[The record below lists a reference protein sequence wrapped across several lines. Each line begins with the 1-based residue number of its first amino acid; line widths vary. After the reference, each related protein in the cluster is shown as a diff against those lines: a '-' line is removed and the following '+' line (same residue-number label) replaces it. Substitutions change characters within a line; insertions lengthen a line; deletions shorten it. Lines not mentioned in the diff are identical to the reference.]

1 LFDTAS
7 FLLNNADIPES
18 RAKEAI
24 MSITPAPTPEMPDE
38 ERQRQEQQQQE
49 QQYQEQQYQQQQP
62 QQPHQEQ
69 QYQQPQYEQ
78 PQYQQPQYQ
87 QQYPPQPPYQQQ
99 YYQQPQYVPPEV
111 QAARR
116 QNTVWKWVVWVFAVL
131 YVAGSVY
138 FILDLRGRLQK
149 VEHSSES
156 LRGDVRELNHKLG
169 DAQADTDALASQL
182 GITKKELARRT
193 ADLQRQQRA
202 AEQRLTEQQKQQI
215 SAVSGDIAGVK
226 TEVGGVKTDVA
237 STRTDLEATKAKL
250 ERAIG
255 DLGVQSGLIARTRG
269 DLETLKHSGD
279 RNYFEFTLS
288 KSKKY
293 TPVSTVSLQL
303 KKADK
308 KHGRFTL
315 NVRSDDRV
323 IEKKDRNIDEPI
335 QFYTG
340 RQHYL
345 YEIVVWTVEKN
356 KISGYL
362 STPKTAPQ
370 PVTAS
375 AN

>member
-1 LFDTAS
+1 MGQTFADGRLEFDTAS
-7 FLLNNADIPES
+7 FLLNNAAIPEIC
-18 RAKEAI
+18 AEEAS
-24 MSITPAPTPEMPDE
+24 MSITPAPSPEIPDE
-38 ERQRQEQQQQE
+38 EKQRQQQQQE
-49 QQYQEQQYQQQQP
+49 QQHQEQAQAYQQPEPYQQQPAYQQQQ
-62 QQPHQEQ
+62 
-69 QYQQPQYEQ
+69 QYYEQ
-78 PQYQQPQYQ
+78 APSQA
-87 QQYPPQPPYQQQ
+87 
-99 YYQQPQYVPPEV
+99 QYVSPEV
-111 QAARR
+111 ARAR
-116 QNTVWKWVVWVFAVL
+116 HQNTVWKWVVWVFAAL

-138 FILDLRGRLQK
+138 FIIDLRGRLEH
-149 VEHSSES
+149 VEHSSDS
-156 LRGDVRELNHKLG
+156 LRGDVHELNRKLG
-169 DAQADTDALASQL
+169 DAQADTDTLASQL

-202 AEQRLTEQQKQQI
+202 AEQRLAEQQKQQI
-215 SAVSGDIAGVK
+215 SAVSGEVAGVK

-237 STRTDLEATKAKL
+237 STRSDLEATKAKL

-279 RNYFEFTLS
+279 RNYFEFTLN
-288 KSKKY
+288 KSKNF

-323 IEKKDRNIDEPI
+323 IEKKNRNVDEPI

-362 STPKTAPQ
+362 STPKAAPQ
-370 PVTAS
+370 PVTAG

>member
-1 LFDTAS
+1 
-7 FLLNNADIPES
+7 
-18 RAKEAI
+18 
-24 MSITPAPTPEMPDE
+24 MSITPAPSPEIPDE
-38 ERQRQEQQQQE
+38 ERQRQQQEQEQQQQQQYE
-49 QQYQEQQYQQQQP
+49 QQQQYQEQQYQQQA
-62 QQPHQEQ
+62 
-69 QYQQPQYEQ
+69 
-78 PQYQQPQYQ
+78 
-87 QQYPPQPPYQQQ
+87 PYQAPQQ
-99 YYQQPQYVPPEV
+99 YYQQPPAQPQYVSPEA
-111 QAARR
+111 QRAQR
-116 QNTVWKWVVWVFAVL
+116 QNNIWKWVVWAFAVL
-131 YVAGSVY
+131 YVAGSIY
-138 FILDLRGRLQK
+138 FIIDLRGRLDR

-156 LRGDVRELNHKLG
+156 LHGDVHELNRKLG
-169 DAQADTDALASQL
+169 DAQADTDTLASQL

-202 AEQRLTEQQKQQI
+202 AEQRLAEQQKQQI
-215 SAVSGDIAGVK
+215 SAVSGEVAGVK

-237 STRTDLEATKAKL
+237 STRSDLEATKAKL

-279 RNYFEFTLS
+279 RNYFEFTLN
-288 KSKKY
+288 KNKDF

-303 KKADK
+303 KKADA
-308 KHGRFTL
+308 KHGRFTM

-323 IEKKDRNIDEPI
+323 IEKKNRNVDEPI

-362 STPKTAPQ
+362 STPKGAPQ
-370 PVTAS
+370 PVTA
-375 AN
+375 N

>member
-1 LFDTAS
+1 
-7 FLLNNADIPES
+7 
-18 RAKEAI
+18 
-24 MSITPAPTPEMPDE
+24 MSITPAPSPEIPDD
-38 ERQRQEQQQQE
+38 ERRQQQQ
-49 QQYQEQQYQQQQP
+49 QDPQYQGQEQQYQQQP
-62 QQPHQEQ
+62 YSQEQ
-69 QYQQPQYEQ
+69 PYEQPPQYEQ
-78 PQYQQPQYQ
+78 APPAPQPQY
-87 QQYPPQPPYQQQ
+87 YE
-99 YYQQPQYVPPEV
+99 QQPYPEQYVAPEV
-111 QAARR
+111 QRARR
-116 QNTVWKWVVWVFAVL
+116 QNTVWKWVVWVFAVV
-131 YVAGSVY
+131 YVAASIY
-138 FILDLRGRLQK
+138 FIVDLRGRLQH

-156 LRGDVRELNHKLG
+156 LRGDVHELNRKLG
-169 DAQADTDALASQL
+169 DAQADTDTLASQL

-193 ADLQRQQRA
+193 ADLQSQQRA
-202 AEQRLTEQQKQQI
+202 AERRLSEQQKQQI

-226 TEVGGVKTDVA
+226 TEVGGVKNDVA
-237 STRTDLEATKAKL
+237 STRNDLAATNAKL

-279 RNYFEFTLS
+279 RNYFEFTLT
-288 KSKKY
+288 KSRNF
-293 TPVSTVSLQL
+293 TPVSTISLQL

-323 IEKKDRNIDEPI
+323 IEKKNRNVDEPI

-362 STPKTAPQ
+362 STPKAAPM

>member
-1 LFDTAS
+1 
-7 FLLNNADIPES
+7 
-18 RAKEAI
+18 
-24 MSITPAPTPEMPDE
+24 MSITPAPTPEIPE
-38 ERQRQEQQQQE
+38 EKPRQQE
-49 QQYQEQQYQQQQP
+49 QAHYQEQAPPQQQ
-62 QQPHQEQ
+62 Q
-69 QYQQPQYEQ
+69 QYQQP
-78 PQYQQPQYQ
+78 PQYQPA
-87 QQYPPQPPYQQQ
+87 PPAPY
-99 YYQQPQYVPPEV
+99 VSPEREY
-111 QAARR
+111 ARR
-116 QNTVWKWVVWVFAVL
+116 QNTVWKWVVWLFALV
-131 YVAGSVY
+131 YVAGSIY
-138 FILDLRGRLQK
+138 FIVDLRDRLQR
-149 VEHSSES
+149 VEHSSET
-156 LRGDVRELNHKLG
+156 LHGDVHELNRKLG
-169 DAQADTDALASQL
+169 DAQADTDTLASQL

-202 AEQRLTEQQKQQI
+202 AEERLSEQQKQQI

-237 STRTDLEATKAKL
+237 STRSDLEATKAKL

-279 RNYFEFTLS
+279 RNYFEFTLT
-288 KSKKY
+288 KSKKF

-303 KKADK
+303 KKADA

-323 IEKKDRNIDEPI
+323 IEKKDRNANEPI

-340 RQHYL
+340 RAHYL
-345 YEIVVWTVEKN
+345 YEVVVWTVEKN

-362 STPKTAPQ
+362 STPKAAPQ

>member
-1 LFDTAS
+1 
-7 FLLNNADIPES
+7 
-18 RAKEAI
+18 

-38 ERQRQEQQQQE
+38 ERQRQEQEQQQQQE
-49 QQYQEQQYQQQQP
+49 QYQQP
-62 QQPHQEQ
+62 QQYQEPYPQQ
-69 QYQQPQYEQ
+69 QYQQPYQEQ
-78 PQYQQPQYQ
+78 PQYQQPPQYQ
-87 QQYPPQPPYQQQ
+87 QQYPPQPPYQPQQ
-99 YYQQPQYVPPEV
+99 PHYQQPQYVPPEV

-116 QNTVWKWVVWVFAVL
+116 QNTVWKWVVWVFALL

-138 FILDLRGRLQK
+138 FILELRGRLEK

-169 DAQADTDALASQL
+169 DAQADTDTLASQL
-182 GITKKELARRT
+182 GITKKELTRRT

-279 RNYFEFTLS
+279 RNYFEFTLT
-288 KSKKY
+288 KDKKF

-323 IEKKDRNIDEPI
+323 IEKKNRNVDEPI

-362 STPKTAPQ
+362 STPKAAPQ

>member
-1 LFDTAS
+1 
-7 FLLNNADIPES
+7 
-18 RAKEAI
+18 
-24 MSITPAPTPEMPDE
+24 MSITPAPSPDIPDE

-49 QQYQEQQYQQQQP
+49 QQQYQEQQSQQQPYQEQQYQQPSQQQAYP
-62 QQPHQEQ
+62 EQ
-69 QYQQPQYEQ
+69 QYQQQYQ
-78 PQYQQPQYQ
+78 APPYQQP
-87 QQYPPQPPYQQQ
+87 QQ
-99 YYQQPQYVPPEV
+99 YYQQPQYVPAEV
-111 QAARR
+111 QTARR
-116 QNTVWKWVVWVFAVL
+116 QNTIWKWIVWVFAL
-131 YVAGSVY
+131 FYVAGSVY
-138 FILDLRGRLQK
+138 FIVDLRGRLDK

-156 LRGDVRELNHKLG
+156 LHGDVHELNRKLG
-169 DAQADTDALASQL
+169 DAQADTDTLASQL

-202 AEQRLTEQQKQQI
+202 AEERLSAQQKQQI
-215 SAVSGDIAGVK
+215 TAVSGDIAGVK

-237 STRTDLEATKAKL
+237 STRSDLEATKAKL

-279 RNYFEFTLS
+279 RNYFEFTLA
-288 KSKKY
+288 KNKQF

-303 KKADK
+303 RKADV

-315 NVRSDDRV
+315 NVRSDDRI
-323 IEKKDRNIDEPI
+323 IEKKDRNVNEPI

-362 STPKTAPQ
+362 STPKAAPQ

>member
-1 LFDTAS
+1 
-7 FLLNNADIPES
+7 
-18 RAKEAI
+18 
-24 MSITPAPTPEMPDE
+24 MSITPAPSPEIPDE
-38 ERQRQEQQQQE
+38 ERQRQQQE
-49 QQYQEQQYQQQQP
+49 QEYRQQQYQQQQ
-62 QQPHQEQ
+62 E
-69 QYQQPQYEQ
+69 QYEQ
-78 PQYQQPQYQ
+78 QQP
-87 QQYPPQPPYQQQ
+87 PQQ
-99 YYQQPQYVPPEV
+99 YYEQPPSPAQYVSPAVEE
-111 QAARR
+111 ARR
-116 QNTVWKWVVWVFAVL
+116 QNTIWKWVVLAMAVL
-131 YVAGSVY
+131 YVAGSIY
-138 FILDLRGRLQK
+138 FIVDLRGRLQK
-149 VEHSSES
+149 VEHSSET
-156 LRGDVRELNHKLG
+156 LRGDVHELNRKVG
-169 DAQADTDALASQL
+169 DAQADTDTLASQL

-202 AEQRLTEQQKQQI
+202 AEQRLAEQQKQQI
-215 SAVSGDIAGVK
+215 SAVSGEVAGVK
-226 TEVGGVKTDVA
+226 TEVGGVKSDVA
-237 STRTDLEATKAKL
+237 TTRSDLEATKAKL

-269 DLETLKHSGD
+269 DLETLKHAGD
-279 RNYFEFTLS
+279 RNYFEFTLT
-288 KSKKY
+288 KSKQF

-323 IEKKDRNIDEPI
+323 IEKKNRNVDEPI

-362 STPKTAPQ
+362 STPKAAPT

>member
-1 LFDTAS
+1 
-7 FLLNNADIPES
+7 
-18 RAKEAI
+18 
-24 MSITPAPTPEMPDE
+24 MSITPAPTPEIPDE
-38 ERQRQEQQQQE
+38 EERRQQQQQQE
-49 QQYQEQQYQQQQP
+49 QQQQQYQG
-62 QQPHQEQ
+62 QEQ
-69 QYQQPQYEQ
+69 PPYDQGQAYEQQ
-78 PQYQQPQYQ
+78 PQYQQPAGYEQ
-87 QQYPPQPPYQQQ
+87 QPAYQQQ
-99 YYQQPQYVPPEV
+99 YYEQPPSPAQYVPLEV
-111 QAARR
+111 QRARH
-116 QNTVWKWVVWVFAVL
+116 QNTVWKWIVWVFAVV
-131 YVAGSVY
+131 YVAASVY
-138 FILDLRGRLQK
+138 FIVDLRGRLDR

-156 LRGDVRELNHKLG
+156 LHGDVHELNRKLG
-169 DAQADTDALASQL
+169 DAQADTDTLASQL

-193 ADLQRQQRA
+193 ADLQAQQRA
-202 AEQRLTEQQKQQI
+202 AERRLSEQQKQQI

-226 TEVGGVKTDVA
+226 TEVGGVKSDVA
-237 STRTDLEATKAKL
+237 STRSDLAATNAKL

-279 RNYFEFTLS
+279 RNYFEFTLT
-288 KSKKY
+288 KNRQF

-303 KKADK
+303 KKADRK
-308 KHGRFTL
+308 RGRFTL

-323 IEKKDRNIDEPI
+323 IEKKDRNVDEPI

-362 STPKTAPQ
+362 SAPKAAPM
-370 PVTAS
+370 PVTAT

>member
-1 LFDTAS
+1 
-7 FLLNNADIPES
+7 
-18 RAKEAI
+18 
-24 MSITPAPTPEMPDE
+24 MSITPAPTPDIPDE
-38 ERQRQEQQQQE
+38 ERQRQQE
-49 QQYQEQQYQQQQP
+49 QQDQQYQQQQYP
-62 QQPHQEQ
+62 QQPPQDPQQE
-69 QYQQPQYEQ
+69 
-78 PQYQQPQYQ
+78 QYQQPQYQ
-87 QQYPPQPPYQQQ
+87 QQPYQQEYQQQAPYPPQQQ
-99 YYQQPQYVPPEV
+99 YYEQPP
-111 QAARR
+111 AARYVSPEIAR
-116 QNTVWKWVVWVFAVL
+116 ARHQNTVWKWVVWVFALL
-131 YVAGSVY
+131 YVAGSIY
-138 FILDLRGRLQK
+138 FIIDLRGRLER

-156 LRGDVRELNHKLG
+156 LHGDVHELNRKLG
-169 DAQADTDALASQL
+169 DAQADTDTLASQL

-202 AEQRLTEQQKQQI
+202 SEERLAEQQKQQI
-215 SAVSGDIAGVK
+215 TAVSGEVAGVK

-237 STRTDLEATKAKL
+237 STRSDLEATKAKL

-279 RNYFEFTLS
+279 RNYFEFTLT
-288 KSKKY
+288 KSKKF
-293 TPVSTVSLQL
+293 TPVSTVSLEL
-303 KKADK
+303 KKADR

-323 IEKKDRNIDEPI
+323 IEKKDRNVDEPI

-362 STPKTAPQ
+362 STPKAAPM
-370 PVTAS
+370 PVTA
-375 AN
+375 N

>member
-1 LFDTAS
+1 
-7 FLLNNADIPES
+7 
-18 RAKEAI
+18 
-24 MSITPAPTPEMPDE
+24 MSITPAPSPEIPDD
-38 ERQRQEQQQQE
+38 ERRQQQQ
-49 QQYQEQQYQQQQP
+49 QDPQYQGQEQQYQQQP
-62 QQPHQEQ
+62 YSQEQ
-69 QYQQPQYEQ
+69 PYEQPPQYEQ
-78 PQYQQPQYQ
+78 APPAPQPQY
-87 QQYPPQPPYQQQ
+87 YE
-99 YYQQPQYVPPEV
+99 QQPYPEQYVAPEV
-111 QAARR
+111 QRARR
-116 QNTVWKWVVWVFAVL
+116 QNTLWKWVVWVFAVV
-131 YVAGSVY
+131 YVAASIY
-138 FILDLRGRLQK
+138 FIVDLRGRLQH

-156 LRGDVRELNHKLG
+156 LRGDVHELNRKLG
-169 DAQADTDALASQL
+169 DAQADTDTLASQL

-193 ADLQRQQRA
+193 ADLQSQQRA
-202 AEQRLTEQQKQQI
+202 AERRLSEQQKQQI

-226 TEVGGVKTDVA
+226 TEVGGVKNDVA
-237 STRTDLEATKAKL
+237 STRNDLAATNAKL

-279 RNYFEFTLS
+279 RNYFEFTLT
-288 KSKKY
+288 KSRNF
-293 TPVSTVSLQL
+293 TPVSTISLQL

-323 IEKKDRNIDEPI
+323 IEKKNRNVDEPI

-362 STPKTAPQ
+362 STPKAAPM

>member
-1 LFDTAS
+1 
-7 FLLNNADIPES
+7 
-18 RAKEAI
+18 
-24 MSITPAPTPEMPDE
+24 MSITPAPSPEIPDE
-38 ERQRQEQQQQE
+38 ERQRQQQEQEQQQ
-49 QQYQEQQYQQQQP
+49 QQYQEQQYQ
-62 QQPHQEQ
+62 
-69 QYQQPQYEQ
+69 
-78 PQYQQPQYQ
+78 
-87 QQYPPQPPYQQQ
+87 PPAPYQAPQQ
-99 YYQQPQYVPPEV
+99 YYQQPPAQPHYVSAEA
-111 QAARR
+111 QRAQR
-116 QNTVWKWVVWVFAVL
+116 QNNIWKWVVWAFAVV
-131 YVAGSVY
+131 YVAGSIY
-138 FILDLRGRLQK
+138 FIIDLRGRLDR

-156 LRGDVRELNHKLG
+156 LHGDVHELNRKLG
-169 DAQADTDALASQL
+169 DAQADTDTLASQL

-202 AEQRLTEQQKQQI
+202 AEQRLAEQQKQQI
-215 SAVSGDIAGVK
+215 SAVSGEVAGVK

-237 STRTDLEATKAKL
+237 STRSDLEATKAKL

-279 RNYFEFTLS
+279 RNYFEFTLN
-288 KSKKY
+288 KNKDF

-303 KKADK
+303 KKADA
-308 KHGRFTL
+308 KHGRFTM

-323 IEKKDRNIDEPI
+323 IEKKNRNVDEPI

-362 STPKTAPQ
+362 STPKGAPQ
-370 PVTAS
+370 PVTA
-375 AN
+375 N

>member
-1 LFDTAS
+1 
-7 FLLNNADIPES
+7 
-18 RAKEAI
+18 
-24 MSITPAPTPEMPDE
+24 MSITPAPSPEIPDD
-38 ERQRQEQQQQE
+38 ERRQQQQ
-49 QQYQEQQYQQQQP
+49 QDPQYQGQEQQYQQQP
-62 QQPHQEQ
+62 YSQEQ
-69 QYQQPQYEQ
+69 PYEQPPQYEQ
-78 PQYQQPQYQ
+78 APPAPQPQY
-87 QQYPPQPPYQQQ
+87 YE
-99 YYQQPQYVPPEV
+99 QQPYPEQYVAPEV
-111 QAARR
+111 QRARH
-116 QNTVWKWVVWVFAVL
+116 QNTVWKWVVWVFAVV
-131 YVAGSVY
+131 YVAASIY
-138 FILDLRGRLQK
+138 FIVDLRGRLQH

-156 LRGDVRELNHKLG
+156 LRGDVHELNRKLG
-169 DAQADTDALASQL
+169 DAQADTDTLASQL

-193 ADLQRQQRA
+193 ADLQSQQRA
-202 AEQRLTEQQKQQI
+202 AERRLSEQQKQQI

-226 TEVGGVKTDVA
+226 TEVGGVKNDVA
-237 STRTDLEATKAKL
+237 STRNDLAATNAKL

-279 RNYFEFTLS
+279 RNYFEFTLT
-288 KSKKY
+288 KSRNF
-293 TPVSTVSLQL
+293 TPVSTISLQL

-323 IEKKDRNIDEPI
+323 IEKKNRNVDEPI

-362 STPKTAPQ
+362 STPKAAPM

>member
-1 LFDTAS
+1 
-7 FLLNNADIPES
+7 
-18 RAKEAI
+18 
-24 MSITPAPTPEMPDE
+24 MSITPAPIPEIPDE
-38 ERQRQEQQQQE
+38 ERQRQQQE
-49 QQYQEQQYQQQQP
+49 QPYEQQPYEQEQYQEP
-62 QQPHQEQ
+62 C
-69 QYQQPQYEQ
+69 EQ
-78 PQYQQPQYQ
+78 PAAPQAQYYV
-87 QQYPPQPPYQQQ
+87 QPPTSE
-99 YYQQPQYVPPEV
+99 PYVSPAV
-111 QAARR
+111 QRARR
-116 QNTVWKWVVWVFAVL
+116 DNNVWKWVVVVMAAL
-131 YVAGSVY
+131 YIAGSIY
-138 FILDLRGRLQK
+138 FIVDIRGRLRK
-149 VEHSSES
+149 LEHSSDS
-156 LRGDVRELNHKLG
+156 LRVDVHELNRKLG
-169 DAQADTDALASQL
+169 DAQADTDTLASQL

-193 ADLQRQQRA
+193 SDLQRQQRA
-202 AEQRLTEQQKQQI
+202 AEERLAEQQKQQI
-215 SAVSGDIAGVK
+215 SAVSGEVAGVK
-226 TEVGGVKTDVA
+226 SEVGGVKTDVA
-237 STRTDLEATKAKL
+237 STRSDLEATKAKL

-288 KSKKY
+288 KNKNF

-303 KKADK
+303 KKADA

-323 IEKKDRNIDEPI
+323 IEKKNRNLDEPI

-362 STPKTAPQ
+362 STPKAAPM
-370 PVTAS
+370 PVTTS

>member
-1 LFDTAS
+1 
-7 FLLNNADIPES
+7 
-18 RAKEAI
+18 
-24 MSITPAPTPEMPDE
+24 MSITPAPSPEIPDE
-38 ERQRQEQQQQE
+38 ERQRQQQEQEQQQQQQYE
-49 QQYQEQQYQQQQP
+49 QQQQHYQEQQYQQP
-62 QQPHQEQ
+62 AP
-69 QYQQPQYEQ
+69 Y
-78 PQYQQPQYQ
+78 
-87 QQYPPQPPYQQQ
+87 QPPQQ
-99 YYQQPQYVPPEV
+99 YYQQPPQAPYVSPEAHRA
-111 QAARR
+111 QR
-116 QNTVWKWVVWVFAVL
+116 QNTIWKWVVLVFAVL
-131 YVAGSVY
+131 YVAGSIY
-138 FILDLRGRLQK
+138 FIVDLRGRLEH
-149 VEHSSES
+149 VEHSSDS
-156 LRGDVRELNHKLG
+156 LHGDVHELNRKLG
-169 DAQADTDALASQL
+169 DAQADTDTLASQL

-202 AEQRLTEQQKQQI
+202 AEQRLAEQQKQQI

-279 RNYFEFTLS
+279 KNYFEFTLT
-288 KSKKY
+288 KNKQFV
-293 TPVSTVSLQL
+293 PVSTVSLQL
-303 KKADK
+303 KKADA
-308 KHGRFTL
+308 KHGRFTM

-323 IEKKDRNIDEPI
+323 IEKKNRNVDEPI

-362 STPKTAPQ
+362 STPKAAPQ
-370 PVTAS
+370 PVTA
-375 AN
+375 N

>member
-1 LFDTAS
+1 
-7 FLLNNADIPES
+7 
-18 RAKEAI
+18 
-24 MSITPAPTPEMPDE
+24 MSITPAPSPEIPDE
-38 ERQRQEQQQQE
+38 ERQRQQQEQEQQQQQQYE
-49 QQYQEQQYQQQQP
+49 QQQQHYQEQQYQQP
-62 QQPHQEQ
+62 AP
-69 QYQQPQYEQ
+69 Y
-78 PQYQQPQYQ
+78 
-87 QQYPPQPPYQQQ
+87 QPPQQ
-99 YYQQPQYVPPEV
+99 YYQQPPQAPYVSPEAHRA
-111 QAARR
+111 QR
-116 QNTVWKWVVWVFAVL
+116 QNTIWKWVVLVFAVL
-131 YVAGSVY
+131 YVAGSIY
-138 FILDLRGRLQK
+138 FIVDLRGRLEH
-149 VEHSSES
+149 VEHSSDS
-156 LRGDVRELNHKLG
+156 LHGDVHELNRKLG
-169 DAQADTDALASQL
+169 DAQADTDTLASQL

-202 AEQRLTEQQKQQI
+202 AEQRLAEQQKQQI

-279 RNYFEFTLS
+279 KNYFEFTLT
-288 KSKKY
+288 KNKQFV
-293 TPVSTVSLQL
+293 PVSTVSLQL
-303 KKADK
+303 KKADA
-308 KHGRFTL
+308 KHGRFTM

-323 IEKKDRNIDEPI
+323 IEKKNRNLDEPI

-362 STPKTAPQ
+362 STPKAAPQ
-370 PVTAS
+370 PVTA
-375 AN
+375 N

>member
-1 LFDTAS
+1 M
-7 FLLNNADIPES
+7 LLSPNHC
-18 RAKEAI
+18 KEEA
-24 MSITPAPTPEMPDE
+24 MSITPAPSPEIPDE
-38 ERQRQEQQQQE
+38 ERQRQQQEQQQQQP
-49 QQYQEQQYQQQQP
+49 QQYQEQQYQQQTP
-62 QQPHQEQ
+62 
-69 QYQQPQYEQ
+69 YQ
-78 PQYQQPQYQ
+78 
-87 QQYPPQPPYQQQ
+87 PPQE
-99 YYQQPQYVPPEV
+99 YYQQPPSQPQYVSPEV
-111 QAARR
+111 QRAQR
-116 QNTVWKWVVWVFAVL
+116 QNTIWKWVVWVFAAL
-131 YVAGSVY
+131 YVAGSIY
-138 FILDLRGRLQK
+138 FIVDLRGRLER

-156 LRGDVRELNHKLG
+156 LRGDVHELNRKLG
-169 DAQADTDALASQL
+169 DAQADTDTLASQL

-202 AEQRLTEQQKQQI
+202 AEQRLAEQQKQQI
-215 SAVSGDIAGVK
+215 SAVSGEVAGVK

-237 STRTDLEATKAKL
+237 STRSDLEATKAKL

-279 RNYFEFTLS
+279 RNYFEFTLN
-288 KSKKY
+288 KNKDF

-303 KKADK
+303 KKADA
-308 KHGRFTL
+308 KHGRFTM

-323 IEKKDRNIDEPI
+323 IEKKNRNVDEPI

-362 STPKTAPQ
+362 STPKAAPQ
-370 PVTAS
+370 PVTA
-375 AN
+375 N

>member
-1 LFDTAS
+1 V
-7 FLLNNADIPES
+7 DI
-18 RAKEAI
+18 
-24 MSITPAPTPEMPDE
+24 
-38 ERQRQEQQQQE
+38 
-49 QQYQEQQYQQQQP
+49 
-62 QQPHQEQ
+62 
-69 QYQQPQYEQ
+69 
-78 PQYQQPQYQ
+78 
-87 QQYPPQPPYQQQ
+87 
-99 YYQQPQYVPPEV
+99 
-111 QAARR
+111 
-116 QNTVWKWVVWVFAVL
+116 
-131 YVAGSVY
+131 
-138 FILDLRGRLQK
+138 RGRLRK
-149 VEHSSES
+149 LEHSSDS
-156 LRGDVRELNHKLG
+156 LRVDVHELNRKLG
-169 DAQADTDALASQL
+169 DAQADTDTLASQL

-193 ADLQRQQRA
+193 SDLQRQQRA
-202 AEQRLTEQQKQQI
+202 AEERLAEQQKQQI
-215 SAVSGDIAGVK
+215 SAVSGEVAGVK
-226 TEVGGVKTDVA
+226 SEVGGVKTDVA
-237 STRTDLEATKAKL
+237 STRSDLEATKAKL

-288 KSKKY
+288 KNKNF

-303 KKADK
+303 KKADA

-323 IEKKDRNIDEPI
+323 IEKKNRNLDEPI

-362 STPKTAPQ
+362 STPKAAPM
-370 PVTAS
+370 PVTTS

>member
-1 LFDTAS
+1 
-7 FLLNNADIPES
+7 
-18 RAKEAI
+18 
-24 MSITPAPTPEMPDE
+24 MSITPAPSPDIPDE
-38 ERQRQEQQQQE
+38 ERQRQEQQQQ
-49 QQYQEQQYQQQQP
+49 QEQQYQQQS
-62 QQPHQEQ
+62 QQP
-69 QYQQPQYEQ
+69 P
-78 PQYQQPQYQ
+78 PQYQ
-87 QQYPPQPPYQQQ
+87 QQPPQEQYQQQYQAPPPYQQPQQ
-99 YYQQPQYVPPEV
+99 YYQQPQYVSPEV

-116 QNTVWKWVVWVFAVL
+116 QNTVWKWIVWVFAL
-131 YVAGSVY
+131 FYVAGSVY
-138 FILDLRGRLQK
+138 FIVDLRGRLDK

-156 LRGDVRELNHKLG
+156 LRGDVHELNRKLG
-169 DAQADTDALASQL
+169 DAQADTDTLASQL

-202 AEQRLTEQQKQQI
+202 AEERLSAQQKQQI
-215 SAVSGDIAGVK
+215 TAVSGDIAGVK

-237 STRTDLEATKAKL
+237 STRSDLEATKAKL

-279 RNYFEFTLS
+279 RNYFEFTLT
-288 KSKKY
+288 KSKQF

-303 KKADK
+303 KKADV

-315 NVRSDDRV
+315 NVRSDDRI
-323 IEKKDRNIDEPI
+323 IEKKDRNVNEPI

-340 RQHYL
+340 RQHFL
-345 YEIVVWTVEKN
+345 YELVVWTVEKN

-362 STPKTAPQ
+362 STPKAAPQ

>member
-1 LFDTAS
+1 
-7 FLLNNADIPES
+7 
-18 RAKEAI
+18 

-38 ERQRQEQQQQE
+38 ERQRQEQQQRE
-49 QQYQEQQYQQQQP
+49 QQYQEQQQQPPYQEQQYQQY
-62 QQPHQEQ
+62 Q
-69 QYQQPQYEQ
+69 QYQQPQYE
-78 PQYQQPQYQ
+78 QQPQYQ
-87 QQYPPQPPYQQQ
+87 QQYPPQPPYPPQQP
-99 YYQQPQYVPPEV
+99 YYQQPQYVPAEV

-116 QNTVWKWVVWVFAVL
+116 QNTIWKWVVWVFALL

-169 DAQADTDALASQL
+169 DAQADTDTLASQL

-193 ADLQRQQRA
+193 AELQRQQRA
-202 AEQRLTEQQKQQI
+202 AEQRLSEQQKQQI

-279 RNYFEFTLS
+279 RNYFEFTLT
-288 KSKKY
+288 KNKKY

-315 NVRSDDRV
+315 NVRSDDRI
-323 IEKKDRNIDEPI
+323 IEKKDRSIDEPI

-362 STPKTAPQ
+362 STPKAAPQ

>member
-1 LFDTAS
+1 
-7 FLLNNADIPES
+7 
-18 RAKEAI
+18 
-24 MSITPAPTPEMPDE
+24 MSITPAPSPEIPDE
-38 ERQRQEQQQQE
+38 ERQRQQQE
-49 QQYQEQQYQQQQP
+49 QAYQQQQYQQQQ
-62 QQPHQEQ
+62 E
-69 QYQQPQYEQ
+69 QYEQ
-78 PQYQQPQYQ
+78 
-87 QQYPPQPPYQQQ
+87 QPPQQ
-99 YYQQPQYVPPEV
+99 YYEQPPSPAQYVSPAVEE
-111 QAARR
+111 ARR
-116 QNTVWKWVVWVFAVL
+116 QNTIWKWVVLAMAVL
-131 YVAGSVY
+131 YVAGSIY
-138 FILDLRGRLQK
+138 FIVDLRGRLQK
-149 VEHSSES
+149 VEHSSET
-156 LRGDVRELNHKLG
+156 LRGDVHELNRKVG
-169 DAQADTDALASQL
+169 DAQADTDTLASQL

-202 AEQRLTEQQKQQI
+202 AEQRLAEQQKQQI
-215 SAVSGDIAGVK
+215 SAVSGEVAGVK
-226 TEVGGVKTDVA
+226 TEVGGVKSDVA
-237 STRTDLEATKAKL
+237 TTRSDLEATKAKL

-269 DLETLKHSGD
+269 DLETLKHAGD
-279 RNYFEFTLS
+279 RNYFEFTLT
-288 KSKKY
+288 KSKQF

-323 IEKKDRNIDEPI
+323 IEKKNRNVDEPI

-362 STPKTAPQ
+362 STPKAAPT
-370 PVTAS
+370 PVTVS

>member
-1 LFDTAS
+1 
-7 FLLNNADIPES
+7 
-18 RAKEAI
+18 
-24 MSITPAPTPEMPDE
+24 MSITPAPSPEIPDD
-38 ERQRQEQQQQE
+38 ERRQQQQ
-49 QQYQEQQYQQQQP
+49 QDPQYQGQEQQYQQQP
-62 QQPHQEQ
+62 YSQEQ
-69 QYQQPQYEQ
+69 PYEQPPQYEQ
-78 PQYQQPQYQ
+78 APPAPQPQY
-87 QQYPPQPPYQQQ
+87 YE
-99 YYQQPQYVPPEV
+99 QQPYPEQYVATEV
-111 QAARR
+111 QRARR
-116 QNTVWKWVVWVFAVL
+116 QNTLWKWVVWVFAVV
-131 YVAGSVY
+131 YVAASIY
-138 FILDLRGRLQK
+138 FIVDLRGRLQH

-156 LRGDVRELNHKLG
+156 LRGDVHELNRKLG
-169 DAQADTDALASQL
+169 DAQADTDTLASQL

-193 ADLQRQQRA
+193 ADLQSQQRA
-202 AEQRLTEQQKQQI
+202 AERRLSEQQKQQI

-226 TEVGGVKTDVA
+226 TEVGGVKNDVA
-237 STRTDLEATKAKL
+237 STRNDLAATNAKL

-279 RNYFEFTLS
+279 RNYFEFTLT
-288 KSKKY
+288 KSRNF
-293 TPVSTVSLQL
+293 TPVSTISLQL

-323 IEKKDRNIDEPI
+323 IEKKNRNVDEPI

-362 STPKTAPQ
+362 STPKAAPM

>member
-1 LFDTAS
+1 
-7 FLLNNADIPES
+7 
-18 RAKEAI
+18 
-24 MSITPAPTPEMPDE
+24 MSITPAPSPETPDE
-38 ERQRQEQQQQE
+38 ERQRRQQEQEQQPQYQE
-49 QQYQEQQYQQQQP
+49 QPYQEQQYQPEPPSQP
-62 QQPHQEQ
+62 QQE
-69 QYQQPQYEQ
+69 
-78 PQYQQPQYQ
+78 
-87 QQYPPQPPYQQQ
+87 
-99 YYQQPQYVPPEV
+99 YYQQPPAAAQYVSREV
-111 QAARR
+111 QRARR
-116 QNTVWKWVVWVFAVL
+116 QNNVWKWVVWAFAVL
-131 YVAGSVY
+131 YVAGSIY
-138 FILDLRGRLQK
+138 FIVDLRGRLEH

-156 LRGDVRELNHKLG
+156 LHGDVHELNRKLG
-169 DAQADTDALASQL
+169 DAQADTDTLASQL

-202 AEQRLTEQQKQQI
+202 AEQRLAEQQKQQI
-215 SAVSGDIAGVK
+215 SAVSGEVAGVK

-237 STRTDLEATKAKL
+237 STRSDLEATKAKL

-279 RNYFEFTLS
+279 RNYFEFSLT
-288 KSKKY
+288 KNKNF

-303 KKADK
+303 KKADA
-308 KHGRFTL
+308 KHGRFTM

-323 IEKKDRNIDEPI
+323 IEKKNRNVDEPI

-362 STPKTAPQ
+362 STPKAAPM
-370 PVTAS
+370 PVTA
-375 AN
+375 N